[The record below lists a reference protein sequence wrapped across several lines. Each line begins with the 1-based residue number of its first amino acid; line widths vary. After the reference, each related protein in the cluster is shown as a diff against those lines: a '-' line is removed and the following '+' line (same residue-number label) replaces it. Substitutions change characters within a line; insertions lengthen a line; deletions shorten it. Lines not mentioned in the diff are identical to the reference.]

1 VYSLF
6 EKKGGTPGIEATAD
20 PFPQVRWVTLEDGT
34 REFGAIED
42 RGAKYLHEQNLLLIN
57 GDFRVFTDMMTR
69 FGKEFGQVPGAE
81 ETIKDVVRTW
91 FEQALVETVM
101 GVHALRRSKEWDTDQ
116 ISNALSEEALT
127 AAVMQR
133 YHIFNAVKRH
143 LRSRFSGVE
152 LKIAG
157 G

>member
-1 VYSLF
+1 
-6 EKKGGTPGIEATAD
+6 
-20 PFPQVRWVTLEDGT
+20 
-34 REFGAIED
+34 
-42 RGAKYLHEQNLLLIN
+42 
-57 GDFRVFTDMMTR
+57 MMTR
-69 FGKEFGQVPGAE
+69 FGREFGRVRGAE

-116 ISNALSEEALT
+116 IANALSQEALT

-143 LRSRFSGVE
+143 LRSRFSGAEVK
-152 LKIAG
+152 LANG
-157 G
+157 